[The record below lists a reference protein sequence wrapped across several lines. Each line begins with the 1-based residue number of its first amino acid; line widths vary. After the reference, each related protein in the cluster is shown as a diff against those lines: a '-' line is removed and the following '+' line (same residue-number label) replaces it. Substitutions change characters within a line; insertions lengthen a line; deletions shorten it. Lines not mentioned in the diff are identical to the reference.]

1 MEETLQELDWFD
13 VNTLRENWS
22 DINQRQKQ
30 FYFFKLTRVEREDLF
45 LSLNTEQQID
55 LLEGLPLAQK
65 RSWLHLLPLD
75 DTVDFIQRSSIDERH
90 DLLSLFDGQKRRDI
104 MGLLAYAEDDAGGL
118 MNPHFVRL
126 RPDISVDEAIRYLRA
141 QSLAKVEAVYYA
153 YVLDTQQKLM
163 GVVTFKELLLSHP
176 KKLIHEIMNSDL
188 VAVPETM
195 DREEVSRFLNEHDF
209 MAIPVTDSDGRM
221 KGIVT
226 FDDVAVAVEKETTE
240 DIHKIGGMEAL
251 DAPYFKVSFWEMIK
265 KRAGWLTALFLG
277 EMFTASAMGHYEHEI
292 EKAVVLAL
300 FIPLIISSGG
310 NSGSQASTLIIRSL
324 ALREVRLSDW
334 LKVFWRELRSGLALG
349 LVLGGIGFLRIV
361 LWQQWQPIY
370 GDHYLLVAATVAL
383 SLIGVVIWGTLSG
396 SMLPFL
402 LRKLKFDPASAS
414 APFVA
419 TLVDVTGLV
428 IYFTVGNFILKG
440 TLL

>member
-240 DIHKIGGMEAL
+240 DIIRLEAWK
-251 DAPYFKVSFWEMIK
+251 P
-265 KRAGWLTALFLG
+265 
-277 EMFTASAMGHYEHEI
+277 
-292 EKAVVLAL
+292 
-300 FIPLIISSGG
+300 
-310 NSGSQASTLIIRSL
+310 
-324 ALREVRLSDW
+324 
-334 LKVFWRELRSGLALG
+334 
-349 LVLGGIGFLRIV
+349 
-361 LWQQWQPIY
+361 
-370 GDHYLLVAATVAL
+370 
-383 SLIGVVIWGTLSG
+383 
-396 SMLPFL
+396 
-402 LRKLKFDPASAS
+402 
-414 APFVA
+414 
-419 TLVDVTGLV
+419 
-428 IYFTVGNFILKG
+428 
-440 TLL
+440 